1 MGNRKPHRLKTQLT
15 LMAINANISISAKP
29 VADIHQGPVAKAT
42 TIEAGYTDATDSLI
56 LNRLDY

>member
-29 VADIHQGPVAKAT
+29 VADIHQGPAVKSAA
-42 TIEAGYTDATDSLI
+42 TIEAGYTDATDPII
-56 LNRLDY
+56 LNRLD